1 MPWSVSDVDSHKKG
15 LSPSQKK
22 KWVSVANGIY
32 KECMK
37 TGTDAVCA
45 PKAIRIANSKFS
57 EEPMKNKETLKL
69 NRSALIFTDHE
80 TFAKVEAKEEGA
92 KRKLSMV
99 AYSGKMIKG
108 HWYWGDLAIDTSGVK
123 FAKKEIPILED
134 HSTDRK
140 IGFGA
145 FQVNDQHQ
153 IVARDMTYLD
163 TPFAQDFVKNSD
175 AGFPYEASIFARPS
189 KIQRLME
196 QEETEVNGYKMKG
209 PGTVWRE
216 SVVKECSV
224 CTFGADSNTKS
235 AAMSEDEEVAMEV
248 EGIQL
253 TEKREVNM
261 DLEKLK
267 AEFPELYAQVF
278 ALGKTEAET
287 AFVATKTELEST
299 ITALKAEN
307 GKLAADNTK
316 VSERLVR
323 LEKQDMIRT
332 EAEIKASADTIFA
345 SKMKDASIP
354 VRLQSKIRALLKH
367 EPFVKDDKLDGVA
380 WSAAIETELKD
391 WAPKDGE
398 ETAIM
403 GMNFTAPKEGTD
415 AEADAS
421 VARMLGYVGQSATKQ

>member
-1 MPWSVSDVDSHKKG
+1 
-15 LSPSQKK
+15 
-22 KWVSVANGIY
+22 
-32 KECMK
+32 
-37 TGTDAVCA
+37 
-45 PKAIRIANSKFS
+45 
-57 EEPMKNKETLKL
+57 MKNKETLKL

-92 KRKLSMV
+92 KRKLNMV

-108 HWYWGDLAIDTSGVK
+108 HWYWGDLAIDTSGIK

-153 IVARDMTYLD
+153 VVSRDMTYLD

-216 SVVKECSV
+216 SVIKECSV
-224 CTFGADSNTKS
+224 VTFGADANTKS

-248 EGIQL
+248 ES
-253 TEKREVNM
+253 TKFKEVKQEVKM
-261 DLEKLK
+261 DLAKLK
-267 AEFPELYAQVF
+267 AENPELYAEVF
-278 ALGKTEAET
+278 GLGKAEAEA
-287 AFVATKTELEST
+287 AFAVVKTDLEAKV
-299 ITALKAEN
+299 TALTAEN
-307 GKLAADNTK
+307 GKLAQDNTK

-323 LEKQDMIRT
+323 LEKQDIIRT
-332 EAEIKASADTIFA
+332 EREIKASADKICND
-345 SKMKDASIP
+345 KMGEASIP
-354 VRLQSKIRALLKH
+354 ERLRPKIRTMLKH
-367 EPFVKDDKLDGVA
+367 EPFVKDDKLDTIA
-380 WSAAIETELKD
+380 FAAAVDAELKD
-391 WAPKDGE
+391 WAPKEGE
-398 ETAIM
+398 ESVIM
-403 GMNFTAPKEGTD
+403 GFSTQKTGADDSD
-415 AEADAS
+415 AM
-421 VARMLGYVGQSATKQ
+421 VARMLGYVGQKTAQQ